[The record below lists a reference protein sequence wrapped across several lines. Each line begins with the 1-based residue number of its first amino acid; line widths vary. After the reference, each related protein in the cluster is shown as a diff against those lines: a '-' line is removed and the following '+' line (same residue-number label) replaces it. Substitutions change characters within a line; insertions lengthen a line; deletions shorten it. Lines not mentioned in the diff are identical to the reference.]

1 MRGFTES
8 AAVCHCCIPR
18 GCPRTVDS
26 DSCLAHDVPAMA
38 WFRTL
43 SAYICCK
50 ATSERR
56 LIGSARAR
64 SCVHV
69 LLHDRND
76 SDVPG
81 RIVLSNILG
90 QNRSHAENR
99 SHGHNRSHENERS
112 LAPKPKYV
120 QNVS

>member
-1 MRGFTES
+1 M
-8 AAVCHCCIPR
+8 
-18 GCPRTVDS
+18 
-26 DSCLAHDVPAMA
+26 
-38 WFRTL
+38 
-43 SAYICCK
+43 
-50 ATSERR
+50 
-56 LIGSARAR
+56 
-64 SCVHV
+64 

-120 QNVS
+120 QKRVLKNNDGKNGVLLLFTQEWHSHDHTGKNRSLSYEKI